1 MSRASRPF
9 SLMVPPE
16 IFLLVTQARMSFSEA
31 LVVRGISGRSRTR
44 SKASLWRYSRLS
56 SRSRH
61 DVAGCAALED
71 AVEAGAQDAGLLRA
85 GRPLVLLQ
93 ATIEPPDHPLGDL
106 DGVALLVVGG
116 KELVD
121 KAFGMNP
128 AQRMDADA
136 ELAGVVGNNDGV
148 RQQPLMADRAPQRT
162 FAGDQNWIGVTFS
175 SVRPSACKCRS
186 HASGDE
192 KIRCSS

>member
-1 MSRASRPF
+1 MHVLASPSIVTGVAAFEADGSAGNFSFGDAGADVVFGSVGVEGNFRPIENAQQ
-9 SLMVPPE
+9 SILVAIQSPE
-16 IFLLVTQARMSFSEA
+16 QPVE
-31 LVVRGISGRSRTR
+31 
-44 SKASLWRYSRLS
+44 
-56 SRSRH
+56 H

-121 KAFGMNP
+121 KAFGVNP

-148 RQQPLMADRAPQRT
+148 RQ
-162 FAGDQNWIGVTFS
+162 
-175 SVRPSACKCRS
+175 
-186 HASGDE
+186 
-192 KIRCSS
+192 